1 MIKLRVRPL
10 LAGWLALW
18 LMLPAGAA
26 ELVFVERDD
35 CSYCKRWLA
44 DVGPTYAKT
53 EEGQK
58 APLRRHRLED
68 GQPKLQLKEPVRF
81 TPTFLLVE
89 QGSEIGRIT
98 GYLDDAM
105 FWGLLGGLIAK
116 IDRPVTG
123 DKP

>member
-1 MIKLRVRPL
+1 
-10 LAGWLALW
+10 
-18 LMLPAGAA
+18 
-26 ELVFVERDD
+26 
-35 CSYCKRWLA
+35 
-44 DVGPTYAKT
+44 
-53 EEGQK
+53 
-58 APLRRHRLED
+58 
-68 GQPKLQLKEPVRF
+68 VRF